1 MFLFGRNGLSDMCR
15 QPPGY
20 RRHAGT
26 KAAAGD
32 FESMFATMRLNGL
45 LDHSR
50 LLTGAVGA
58 VVL

>member
-1 MFLFGRNGLSDMCR
+1 MSTNT
-15 QPPGY
+15 PGY

-45 LDHSR
+45 LDDSR